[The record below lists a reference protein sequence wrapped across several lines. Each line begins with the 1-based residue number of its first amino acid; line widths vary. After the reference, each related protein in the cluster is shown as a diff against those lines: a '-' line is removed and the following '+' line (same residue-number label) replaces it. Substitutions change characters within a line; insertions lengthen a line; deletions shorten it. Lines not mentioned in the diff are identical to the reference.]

1 MTTQPLSALTMLLSR
16 HTRRRE
22 FIMLLCGATI
32 AWPLAAR
39 AQQPDRMR
47 RVGVLLPAPA
57 TDVEF
62 QTRVGAFLQGLQQ
75 SGWAIGQNVW
85 IDTRWASNAGEIRRH
100 AVELVATRPD
110 VILATGASTPPTC
123 RCRRRPSMNL

>member
-1 MTTQPLSALTMLLSR
+1 MALDQL
-16 HTRRRE
+16 RRRE
-22 FIMLLCGATI
+22 FITLLGNA
-32 AWPLAAR
+32 AASSLWPLAAV
-39 AQQPDRMR
+39 AQPTDRIR
-47 RVGVLLPAPA
+47 RIGVLLPGAA
-57 TDVEF
+57 GDMEF
-62 QTRVGAFLQGLQQ
+62 QTRLGAFLQGLQQ